1 MKNSLR
7 LLDPNASNFNATR
20 TRAVRSCTTALTAL
34 STLLAA
40 CSIVPGQHMETPP
53 SLPVSSTPDGSVQ
66 TAEQIPIQPID
77 LNLIKQLQGG
87 TATQMQI
94 ANQLDL
100 FAKPGPYKLGPGD
113 VLQITVWDHPEL
125 AAALGQPTQT
135 SKTSDPGQGFV
146 VDGQGNVDFPY
157 LSHPIHAAGKTVEQV
172 RREVRSDLAKQ
183 FREPQVTVRVASYRS
198 AQVYVDGEVRAPGGQ
213 SINDIPMTL
222 TEAVNRAGGFTAN
235 ADRAHLT
242 LTRNGTSYPINLTQM
257 IALGKN
263 PQDIMLQPGDMLRIS
278 TRDDNTAYVMGEV
291 SKPIAATPTSDGKL
305 TLAEALSQAGFIN
318 QGTSN
323 ARQLYV
329 IREENG
335 KPLVYHLDSSSPVSM
350 LLANQF
356 NLQPK
361 DVVYVD
367 NGPLVRFN
375 RVLSLLLPALNAGLT
390 AAIVT
395 K

>member
-1 MKNSLR
+1 MTNTLR
-7 LLDPNASNFNATR
+7 LLDPNRSHGSTTR
-20 TRAVRSCTTALTAL
+20 LRAARSCTAAIALL

-40 CSIVPGQHMETPP
+40 CGVVPGQHMETPP
-53 SLPVSSTPDGSVQ
+53 SLPVSSTPDGAVQ
-66 TAEQIPIQPID
+66 SAEQVPIQPID
-77 LNLIKQLQGG
+77 LNLIKQLQNGQG
-87 TATQMQI
+87 QMQI

-125 AAALGQPTQT
+125 AAALGQQVATN
-135 SKTSDPGQGFV
+135 KTSDPTQGFV
-146 VDGQGNVDFPY
+146 VDGQGNPDFPY
-157 LSHPIHAAGKTVEQV
+157 MSHALHAAGKTVEQLQ
-172 RREVRSDLAKQ
+172 REVRSDLAKQ

-222 TEAVNRAGGFTAN
+222 TEAINRSGGFTGN

-242 LTRNGTSYPINLTQM
+242 LTRNGTSYPIDLTQM
-257 IALGKN
+257 IAMGKN
-263 PQDIMLQPGDMLRIS
+263 PSDIMLQPGDMLRVS
-278 TRDDNTAYVMGEV
+278 TRDTNTAYVMGEV
-291 SKPIAATPTSDGKL
+291 NKPIAAIPNSDGRL
-305 TLAEALSQAGFIN
+305 TLADALSQAGFIN
-318 QGTSN
+318 QGT
-323 ARQLYV
+323 ADPRQLYV
-329 IREENG
+329 IREEKG
-335 KPLVYHLDSSSPVSM
+335 KPLVYHLDSRSPVSM

-356 NLQPK
+356 DLQPK

-375 RVLSLLLPALNAGLT
+375 RVLSLLLPAINAGLT

>member
-1 MKNSLR
+1 MTNTLR
-7 LLDPNASNFNATR
+7 LLDPNRSHGSTTR
-20 TRAVRSCTTALTAL
+20 LRAARSCTAAIALL

-40 CSIVPGQHMETPP
+40 CGVVPGQHMETPP
-53 SLPVSSTPDGSVQ
+53 SLPVSSTPDGAVQ
-66 TAEQIPIQPID
+66 SAEQVPIQPID
-77 LNLIKQLQGG
+77 LNLIKQLQNGQG
-87 TATQMQI
+87 QMQI

-125 AAALGQPTQT
+125 AAALGQQVATN
-135 SKTSDPGQGFV
+135 KTSDPTQGFV
-146 VDGQGNVDFPY
+146 VDGQGNLDFPY
-157 LSHPIHAAGKTVEQV
+157 MSHAIHAAGKTVEQV
-172 RREVRSDLAKQ
+172 QREVRSDLAKQ

-222 TEAVNRAGGFTAN
+222 TEAINRSGGFTGN

-242 LTRNGTSYPINLTQM
+242 LTRNGTSYPIDLTQM
-257 IALGKN
+257 IAMGKN
-263 PQDIMLQPGDMLRIS
+263 PSDIMLQPGDMLRVS
-278 TRDDNTAYVMGEV
+278 TRDTNTAYVMGEV
-291 SKPIAATPTSDGKL
+291 NKPIAAIPNSDGRL
-305 TLAEALSQAGFIN
+305 TLADALSQAGFIN
-318 QGTSN
+318 QGT
-323 ARQLYV
+323 ADPRQLYV
-329 IREENG
+329 IREEKG
-335 KPLVYHLDSSSPVSM
+335 KPLVYHLDSRSPVSM

-356 NLQPK
+356 DLQPK

-375 RVLSLLLPALNAGLT
+375 RVLSLLLPAINAGLT